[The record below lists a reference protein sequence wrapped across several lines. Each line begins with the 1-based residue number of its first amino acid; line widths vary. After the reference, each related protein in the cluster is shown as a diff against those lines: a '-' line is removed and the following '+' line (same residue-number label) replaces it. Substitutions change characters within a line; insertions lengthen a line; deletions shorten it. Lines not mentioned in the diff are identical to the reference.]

1 MQKTLRKKK
10 KQVSALRA
18 ARTGQVPGITT
29 VVLQYSSAIDKQ
41 RGKHDARRRSL
52 RPCVALQLPT
62 QNATINTQA
71 AMSAGDDSPA
81 SSRKAEV

>member
-10 KQVSALRA
+10 MQVPALRD

-29 VVLQYSSAIDKQ
+29 VVLQYSSAS
-41 RGKHDARRRSL
+41 RGRHDARRRSL
-52 RPCVALQLPT
+52 RRCAALQLPT